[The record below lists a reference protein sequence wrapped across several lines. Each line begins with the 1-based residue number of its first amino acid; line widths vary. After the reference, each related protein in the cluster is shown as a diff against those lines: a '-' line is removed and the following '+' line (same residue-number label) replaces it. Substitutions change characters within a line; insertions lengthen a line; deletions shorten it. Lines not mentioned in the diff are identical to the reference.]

1 MQPIGVENNLL
12 AHNRLG
18 QVIYD
23 SHITQTHRHTDT
35 QTHTHTHARTLHPQL
50 IQVII
55 ARVGSLCT
63 MWLQQGV
70 SLLNLVAQVVVEF
83 LDKEEATEEDGSND
97 GSLKPCKVDT
107 SSNCQARQIGMRPVH
122 ENTYKISVCVHVCV
136 CVCMCV
142 CACVCARVCAL
153 CVCVRSVCVCVV
165 CVCVCV
171 SM

>member
-1 MQPIGVENNLL
+1 MI
-12 AHNRLG
+12 RT
-18 QVIYD
+18 
-23 SHITQTHRHTDT
+23 SHRHTDT

-136 CVCMCV
+136 CVCV
-142 CACVCARVCAL
+142 HACVR
-153 CVCVRSVCVCVV
+153 VCVRCVCVCVV

>member
-35 QTHTHTHARTLHPQL
+35 QTHTHAHTLHPQL

-136 CVCMCV
+136 CVCV
-142 CACVCARVCAL
+142 HACVR
-153 CVCVRSVCVCVV
+153 VCVRCVCVV